1 MVDRDKVVSA
11 LPDRAIDAAHGG
23 FDNDIA
29 TLTETLVN
37 ITGGPLKNPVD
48 DLRGF

>member
-1 MVDRDKVVSA
+1 MLFRS
-11 LPDRAIDAAHGG
+11 PDRAINAAHGS
-23 FDNDIA
+23 FDND
-29 TLTETLVN
+29 LTSITAMLVD